1 MEDKQFSNTV
11 ILNIGISEMYHE
23 DCFSMLNPWGF
34 TSYKSGVGEWE
45 GGIEDV
51 MIVRGSL
58 NCSLEV
64 FRQLL
69 GHICDL
75 YEQEAI
81 SFKIEIKD
89 LVWGMGV
96 GPKYEFSDD
105 LFQE

>member
-1 MEDKQFSNTV
+1 MRQEQFSNTV
-11 ILNIGISEMYHE
+11 VLNVGIAEEHHNE
-23 DCFSMLNPWGF
+23 CFNMLTPWGF
-34 TSYKSGVGEWE
+34 DESESSVGEWE
-45 GGIEDV
+45 GEKEDV
-51 MIVRGSL
+51 LIVRGSL
-58 NCSLEV
+58 NCSLDV